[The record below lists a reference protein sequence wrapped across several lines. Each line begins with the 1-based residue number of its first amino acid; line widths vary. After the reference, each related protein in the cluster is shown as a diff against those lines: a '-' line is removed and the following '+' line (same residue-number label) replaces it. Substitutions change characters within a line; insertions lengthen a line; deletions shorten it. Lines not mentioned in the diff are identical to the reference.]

1 MANSEATQENL
12 NLVNLD
18 NLDEDLLDKIF
29 EVDINKAF
37 EKVISS
43 EEISCITCGQI
54 CKSKGGLKRHINSAH
69 PLLINAPKEEKL
81 DHLTTIMFSGI
92 VKEVQNTLSYDTC
105 YPEKMRQAIEDYNFE
120 FNDNLYNEVTKL
132 TAEFRSSGNAEI
144 FLSKFYSSIVLSA
157 HNYILNLDKR
167 LGALLVLHIGNHI
180 LSFCKKQ
187 QNTAHE
193 ENITKPISAQELDGL
208 QYLAGYVV
216 HKFIKKTKNNKYY
229 NSKINQDTM
238 EILKKFTTDAF
249 IDQKLICTQNRGGLT
264 VVTKECQNIFIL
276 TEGLFRRETSQNNL
290 KYHYSTSIRR
300 NDNLIS
306 TLSLRR
312 NVCWLSTEFKQRIDV
327 AKMVSS
333 LMEDRKIISLYSN
346 IVETFENKNSVSYSD
361 LANNILENMLN
372 LYLRIRSFSLT
383 KDIVQLHKEKKKVK
397 SLRKTIKKASQKL
410 CLQE

>member
-69 PLLINAPKEEKL
+69 LLLINAPKEEKL

-105 YPEKMRQAIEDYNFE
+105 YPEKMRQAIKDYNFE

-216 HKFIKKTKNNKYY
+216 HKFIKKTRNNKYY
-229 NSKINQDTM
+229 NSKINHDTM

-276 TEGLFRRETSQNNL
+276 TEGLFRRETNQSNL
-290 KYHYSTSIRR
+290 K
-300 NDNLIS
+300 
-306 TLSLRR
+306 
-312 NVCWLSTEFKQRIDV
+312 RIDV

-346 IVETFENKNSVSYSD
+346 IVETFENENSVSYSD
-361 LANNILENMLN
+361 LANNILENMLK

>member
-1 MANSEATQENL
+1 MANSQATQENL

-54 CKSKGGLKRHINSAH
+54 YKSKGGLKRHKNSAH

-105 YPEKMRQAIEDYNFE
+105 YPEKMRQAIKDYNFE
-120 FNDNLYNEVTKL
+120 FSDNLYNEVTKL
-132 TAEFRSSGNAEI
+132 LAEFRSSGNAEI

-216 HKFIKKTKNNKYY
+216 HKFIKKQET
-229 NSKINQDTM
+229 INT
-238 EILKKFTTDAF
+238 I
-249 IDQKLICTQNRGGLT
+249 IQKLIRTQWKYL
-264 VVTKECQNIFIL
+264 K
-276 TEGLFRRETSQNNL
+276 NL
-290 KYHYSTSIRR
+290 LQHS
-300 NDNLIS
+300 LI
-306 TLSLRR
+306 
-312 NVCWLSTEFKQRIDV
+312 
-327 AKMVSS
+327 
-333 LMEDRKIISLYSN
+333 
-346 IVETFENKNSVSYSD
+346 KN
-361 LANNILENMLN
+361 
-372 LYLRIRSFSLT
+372 
-383 KDIVQLHKEKKKVK
+383 
-397 SLRKTIKKASQKL
+397 
-410 CLQE
+410 

>member
-1 MANSEATQENL
+1 
-12 NLVNLD
+12 
-18 NLDEDLLDKIF
+18 
-29 EVDINKAF
+29 
-37 EKVISS
+37 
-43 EEISCITCGQI
+43 
-54 CKSKGGLKRHINSAH
+54 
-69 PLLINAPKEEKL
+69 
-81 DHLTTIMFSGI
+81 MFSGI

-105 YPEKMRQAIEDYNFE
+105 YPEKMRQAIKDYNFE

-167 LGALLVLHIGNHI
+167 LGALLVLQIGNHI

-216 HKFIKKTKNNKYY
+216 HKFIKKTRNNKYY

-264 VVTKECQNIFIL
+264 VATKECQSIFIL
-276 TEGLFRRETSQNNL
+276 TEGMFRRETSQSNL
-290 KYHYSTSIRR
+290 K
-300 NDNLIS
+300 
-306 TLSLRR
+306 
-312 NVCWLSTEFKQRIDV
+312 RIDV

-346 IVETFENKNSVSYSD
+346 IVETFENENSVSYSD
-361 LANNILENMLN
+361 LANNILENMLK
-372 LYLRIRSFSLT
+372 LYFRIRSFSLT